1 MRKLIVLLLIF
12 SITMI
17 FSELVC
23 NAAESPKDYYKGERV
38 VLVVPYTPGG
48 GFDTYA
54 RVIAPFLSKEMGATI
69 IVNNKPGGGG
79 YRAANWMYLNA
90 PRTGKTIGIMNGQTM
105 VMNEVFGETRV
116 ARYKTLKEFSMIA
129 SWAGTELAVLINTK
143 HPYNSFDEMKGAKGL
158 KAGATDPLGTHA
170 LSGAVTA
177 EALNLQNFRLIV
189 GYQSS
194 NDLISNVFKGELDIF
209 SSSYDTC
216 KRYVD
221 QNFAKVVGL
230 LGKKSPLFPGA
241 QTIAD
246 IDLTPE
252 AKKWL
257 EVMRDTRAI
266 LRLLVAPPGVP
277 EERIKF
283 ISDAFWRVLENK
295 TFQKELAKREMIFPG
310 PGDYKETFK
319 RIEKVLNLSEKD
331 RKDFRFFVEKK
342 YR

>member
-1 MRKLIVLLLIF
+1 MG
-12 SITMI
+12 SG
-17 FSELVC
+17 LVC
-23 NAAESPKDYYKGERV
+23 NAAESPKDYYKGKRV
-38 VLVVPYTPGG
+38 TLVVPYKPGG

-54 RVIAPFLSKEMGATI
+54 RVIAPFLSKEIGADI

-79 YRAANWMYLNA
+79 YRAANWMYLDA

-116 ARYKTLKEFSMIA
+116 AKYKTLKEFNMIA
-129 SWAGTELAVLINTK
+129 SWAGTELAVLINK
-143 HPYNSFDEMKGAKGL
+143 KQPYNSLTEMKGAAGL

-170 LSGAVTA
+170 LSGAITA
-177 EALNLQNFRLIV
+177 EVLGLKDFRLIV

-194 NDLISNVFKGELDIF
+194 SDLISNVFKGELDIY

-216 KRYVD
+216 KRFVD
-221 QNFAKVVGL
+221 QGFAKVVGL
-230 LGKKSPLFPGA
+230 LGEKSPLFPGVEA
-241 QTIAD
+241 VDD

-257 EVMRDTRAI
+257 ELMRGTRAV

-277 EERIKF
+277 EERTAY
-283 ISDAFWRVLENK
+283 ISTAFWNVLKNEK
-295 TFQKELAKREMIFPG
+295 FQKELAKREMIFPG
-310 PGDYKETFK
+310 PGDFKETTK
-319 RIEKVLNLSEKD
+319 RINKILDLSEKE